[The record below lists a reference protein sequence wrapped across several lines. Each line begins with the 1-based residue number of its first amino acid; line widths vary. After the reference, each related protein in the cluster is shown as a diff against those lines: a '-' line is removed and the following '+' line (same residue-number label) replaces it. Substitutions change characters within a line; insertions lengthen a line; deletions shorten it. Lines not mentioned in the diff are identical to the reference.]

1 LGVNLGKKPR
11 YPPPE
16 KAVEDWQKYWSIM
29 FPKAVERRL
38 IETYEYLK
46 RLGIIKEEEEGG
58 G

>member
-1 LGVNLGKKPR
+1 LGKKPR

-16 KAVEDWQKYWSIM
+16 KAAKDWQKYWSIM

-46 RLGIIKEEEEGG
+46 RVGIIKEEEESGG
-58 G
+58 